1 VPLGSV
7 RGPVT
12 SKSRRSTGWHH
23 QAVRIFALAL
33 AALVLSPALAHAAGE
48 TSIFYYPW
56 WGTPQ
61 KDGKY
66 LHWNKNGRL
75 PPRDLAST
83 FYPSRGA
90 YSSRDWKVLSQHM
103 SEIARAGVDEVVS
116 SWWGLGSPE
125 ADRLPTLMRAA
136 WKHGIDVAVHLEP
149 YEKWQRTR
157 AIVEADFEYLRGLG
171 VARVYVYSP
180 FDGLIPDAAWL
191 ELSARFPS
199 MELWAQ
205 TSDAARAA
213 GAGFDGVYT
222 YDVYA
227 VRGGAFGSFCKRAT
241 KAGIA
246 CSPSVG
252 PGYNA
257 SRATPDHRVRSR
269 RAGKTYDTMW
279 RAAIA
284 AKPDRVTITSYNEW
298 HEGTQIEPARRH
310 PGTILGDYASYEG
323 AYGRTGKAA
332 ERAYLARTAYWTK
345 TYRIAAA
352 VERALR
358 RALSFLT

>member
-1 VPLGSV
+1 V
-7 RGPVT
+7 R
-12 SKSRRSTGWHH
+12 
-23 QAVRIFALAL
+23 ALLIAL
-33 AALVLSPALAHAAGE
+33 AALMLSPALARAAEE

-56 WGTPQ
+56 WGTPK

-66 LHWNKNGRL
+66 LHWDKAGHL
-75 PPRDLAST
+75 PPHDLASSY
-83 FYPSRGA
+83 YPSRGA

-103 SEIARAGVDEVVS
+103 SEISRAGVDEIVS

-125 ADRLPTLMRAA
+125 ADRFSTLMRAA
-136 WKHGIDVAVHLEP
+136 WKHGLDVAVHLEP

-157 AIVEADFEYLRGLG
+157 AIVEADFAYLRGLG
-171 VARVYVYSP
+171 VGRVYVYYP
-180 FDGLIPDAAWL
+180 FDGLIPDAEWL
-191 ELSARFPS
+191 ELSDQFPS
-199 MELWAQ
+199 IELWAQ

-213 GAGFDGVYT
+213 AAGFEGVYT

-227 VRGGAFGSFCKRAT
+227 VRGSAFRGFCKRAT

-257 SRATPDHRVRSR
+257 SRATPDQRVRSR
-269 RAGKTYDTMW
+269 RAGTTYDGMW

-284 AKPDRVTITSYNEW
+284 AKPDRITITSYNEW
-298 HEGTQIEPARRH
+298 HEGTQIEPARRRGRTIH
-310 PGTILGDYASYEG
+310 GTYESYEG
-323 AYGRTGKAA
+323 AYGLDGKAA
-332 ERAYLARTAYWTK
+332 ERAYLVRTAYWTK
-345 TYRIAAA
+345 TYRVAAA

-358 RALSFLT
+358 QAMSFLS